1 MSIDEQGFL
10 SDDIMQCRD
19 QIRQRY
25 ARYFDFIQRVN
36 TFCQQVKFRIDG
48 TSANDQNLMA
58 SRLIIKLL
66 ADTQGA
72 VLLVERGLAS
82 QARTLLRAACE
93 TCIILRRVCQDQ
105 EFHRLF
111 SASEEL
117 TQVRWLKNILN
128 DKSPPLDEIREGF
141 RQRGI
146 TLREIRKREEELKDS
161 GVKKVEISSLAK
173 EAGLLGLYY
182 SAYTLYCKDTHASP
196 YVLDSYSSPDQTGD
210 FEDISWGPITDN
222 LEDALLLIPRLMI
235 LGFSAIDEIVALNL
249 GAGFDS
255 LVTELRALEN
265 PQGTQPRGSRLTG
278 HPQSSC

>member
-10 SDDIMQCRD
+10 SDDIVQCRD
-19 QIRQRY
+19 QIRQQY

-36 TFCQQVKFRIDG
+36 TYCQQVKFRIDG
-48 TSANDQNLMA
+48 TNTNDQNLMA
-58 SRLIIKLL
+58 SRLVIKLL
-66 ADTQGA
+66 ADTQAA

-93 TCIILRRVCQDQ
+93 TVIILRRVCQDQ

-111 SASEEL
+111 FASEEL

-128 DKSPPLDEIREGF
+128 DKSPSLNEIRKGF
-141 RQRGI
+141 SYRGI
-146 TLREIRKREEELKDS
+146 TLDSIRRREQELKDS
-161 GVKKVEISSLAK
+161 GIKKIEISSLAK

-196 YVLDSYSSPDQTGD
+196 YVLDLYSRPDKTGD
-210 FEDISWGPITDN
+210 FEDITWGPAMDN

-235 LGFSAIDEIVALNL
+235 HGISAINEIVAMNL
-249 GAGFDS
+249 GADFDS
-255 LVTELRALEN
+255 LVTELRVLEN
-265 PQGTQPRGSRLTG
+265 PQGIQP
-278 HPQSSC
+278 HV

>member
-10 SDDIMQCRD
+10 SDDIVQCRD

-25 ARYFDFIQRVN
+25 SRYFDFLRRVN
-36 TFCQQVKFRIDG
+36 TYCQQVKFRIDS
-48 TSANDQNLMA
+48 TNANDQKLMA

-66 ADTQGA
+66 GDTQAA
-72 VLLVERGLAS
+72 VLLIERGLAS

-105 EFHRLF
+105 EFHRVF

-117 TQVRWLKNILN
+117 TQVRWLQDILN
-128 DKSPPLDEIREGF
+128 DKSAPLNEIRKGF
-141 RQRGI
+141 RYRGI
-146 TLREIRKREEELKDS
+146 TLDDIRRREKELKDS
-161 GVKKVEISSLAK
+161 GVKKVELSSVAK
-173 EAGLLGLYY
+173 KAGLSGLYY

-196 YVLDSYSSPDQTGD
+196 FVLDSYSSPDQTGD
-210 FEDISWGPITDN
+210 FEDIAWEPVRDN

-235 LGFSAIDEIVALNL
+235 LGLSAINEIVTLNL
-249 GAGFDS
+249 GADFDR

-265 PQGTQPRGSRLTG
+265 PQVTQPRA
-278 HPQSSC
+278 